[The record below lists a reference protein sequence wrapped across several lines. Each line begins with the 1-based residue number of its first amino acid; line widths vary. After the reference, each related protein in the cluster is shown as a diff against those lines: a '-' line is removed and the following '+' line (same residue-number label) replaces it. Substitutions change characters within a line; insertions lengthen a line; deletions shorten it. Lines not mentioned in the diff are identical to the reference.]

1 MSGQGTYIQYV
12 ERKFTKNSMER
23 LRQANMIIDE
33 YEGQGYVLT
42 LRQLY
47 YQFVSRDLIS
57 NTQASYDNLG
67 SLISD
72 GRLAGLVSWTALEDR
87 GRNLKGINTYDHPA
101 DVIRSAKAS
110 YAIDMWANQKFRPEV
125 WVEKESL
132 IDVLGR
138 VCNQHRV
145 DFFATKG
152 YNSQSEQWKAGR
164 RLAGY
169 VQKGQIPIIFHLGD
183 HDPSGIDMTRDN
195 QHRLSM
201 FAGVNIIVQR
211 LALNMNQIEQYD
223 PPPNPAKMSD
233 SRAEDYVAK
242 YGYSSWELDALEPT
256 IIGNIIKT
264 ALDGVRN
271 QSDWDEMAEQEADD
285 MRMLDAMIEEMG
297 GKIDDQDP
305 AEDYDDE

>member
-1 MSGQGTYIQYV
+1 MAAGQGTYIQYV
-12 ERKFTKNSMER
+12 ERKFTKESMER

-33 YEGQGYVLT
+33 YESQGYVLT

-47 YQFVSRDLIS
+47 YQFVSRDLIP
-57 NTQASYDNLG
+57 NTQASYSNLG

-87 GRNLKGINTYDHPA
+87 GRNLKGVRTWDHPA
-101 DVIRSAKAS
+101 DIIKSAKAS

-138 VCNQHRV
+138 VCTRERV

-169 VQKGQIPIIFHLGD
+169 VQQGQIPIIFHLGD
-183 HDPSGIDMTRDN
+183 HDPSGLDMTRDN
-195 QHRLSM
+195 QERLSM
-201 FAGVNIIVQR
+201 FAGVNVIVQR
-211 LALNMNQIEQYD
+211 LALNMDQIHQYE

-233 SRAEDYVAK
+233 SRAEDYVRQF
-242 YGYSSWELDALEPT
+242 GCSSWELDALEPT
-256 IIGNIIKT
+256 VIGRIIKT
-264 ALDGVRN
+264 ALDGVR
-271 QSDWDEMAEQEADD
+271 DERAWAEMAEQEADD

-297 GKIDDQDP
+297 GKPDSDEDEDDD
-305 AEDYDDE
+305 